1 MEKNHTPSNTSLI
14 IAKVSPLYD
23 YWQSPQNDQDEK
35 RRLEKANTTS
45 PASILFREE
54 PYKWEML
61 YQSIIREINRGDKDS
76 IKGLRMLISM
86 ISLEEQER
94 VLQDLS
100 DKILFSDEIICEL
113 KDKSTNISTTKK
125 NRVRFIKI
133 LFAIFT
139 NPYRIEIKRK
149 KKHIYERTGSFFNS
163 FKKWL

>member
-1 MEKNHTPSNTSLI
+1 MEKNHTSSNASLI

-35 RRLEKANTTS
+35 RRLGKANAS
-45 PASILFREE
+45 APASILFMEE

-86 ISLEEQER
+86 INVEEQER

-100 DKILFSDEIICEL
+100 DKMLFSDEIICEL
-113 KDKSTNISTTKK
+113 KDKSTNTSTTKK

-149 KKHIYERTGSFFNS
+149 KKHVYERTGSVFNS